1 MAWYKCNITHD
12 VRQEDGSLK
21 IDVTE
26 PYVFEAESVTEAA
39 ARLAAHLEGET
50 YTLEGVTRMRLQEVF
65 FEAGEWE
72 HPFYLAKVS
81 MTSLDEK
88 AGLERRKAVR
98 YLIEAETLKDA
109 MQRLEAEFRG
119 SVSDWELVSL
129 SKSPIVEV
137 VTEKSKEGAAV

>member
-26 PYVFEAESVTEAA
+26 PYVFEAQSVTEAA

-88 AGLERRKAVR
+88 AGIERRKAVR

-119 SVSDWELVSL
+119 GVSDWELVSL

-137 VTEKSKEGAAV
+137 VTAEKKEGAA